1 MWNLEQNLG
10 VWFEDVKMQRSK
22 IMMQGD
28 GIVTCL
34 SQREAV
40 RRLKKLDESIWVK
53 TAFQG
58 DGYIGFNVAT
68 GDIDLHPGP
77 TTVKLYEVPK
87 NGGSSLLD
95 LQNRFRQNWQR
106 FQHEIEGRVKFFY
119 IRNCPLN

>member
-1 MWNLEQNLG
+1 M
-10 VWFEDVKMQRSK
+10 
-22 IMMQGD
+22 IQGN

-34 SQREAV
+34 SQREAI
-40 RRLKKLDESIWVK
+40 RRLEKLNESVWVK
-53 TAFQG
+53 KAFQG

-106 FQHEIEGRVKFFY
+106 FQHEIEERVKFFY